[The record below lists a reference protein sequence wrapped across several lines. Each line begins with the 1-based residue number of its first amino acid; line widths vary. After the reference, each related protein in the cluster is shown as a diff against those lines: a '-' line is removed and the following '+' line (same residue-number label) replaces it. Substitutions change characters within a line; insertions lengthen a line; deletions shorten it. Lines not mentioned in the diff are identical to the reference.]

1 MLFRS
6 RFHSAPVVRL
16 ADAKPMH
23 LGHCIAADARF
34 RLFIFAPAGDAGT
47 PGGAVANLCDW
58 LEHDRASP
66 LRRHTVAG
74 EDIDAVID
82 TRAVFQQGFRE
93 LDHAAMPTLL
103 RPAVGRY
110 GLTDYEKI
118 FCADLKR
125 GEDIFAMRGID
136 RAAGCVVIV
145 RPDQYV
151 GHVLPLHSR
160 DELTAYFGAIL
171 RVRG

>member
-1 MLFRS
+1 MIEIDD
-6 RFHSAPVVRL
+6 HAQVAAPFE
-16 ADAKPMH
+16 
-23 LGHCIAADARF
+23 CE
-34 RLFIFAPAGDAGT
+34 AGD
-47 PGGAVANLCDW
+47 GAVAHAAQIVGKAHLVNVHTRISERRFVVQRRQMAAVPFD
-58 LEHDRASP
+58 DRGG
-66 LRRHTVAG
+66 VFD
-74 EDIDAVID
+74 DIDAVID